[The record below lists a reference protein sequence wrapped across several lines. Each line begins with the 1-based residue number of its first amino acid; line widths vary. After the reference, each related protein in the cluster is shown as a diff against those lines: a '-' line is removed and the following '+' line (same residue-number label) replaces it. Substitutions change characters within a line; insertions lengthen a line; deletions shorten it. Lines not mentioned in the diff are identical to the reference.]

1 MRRQSSLLH
10 TNNSL
15 RLRRPAEEDR
25 RQPCGPMNIEII
37 CVGKLKERYWQ
48 DAADEYIKRLCRFAK
63 VTVTELAEERL
74 RGNSPADEA
83 AVIKA
88 EGEAILAKLFPGQ
101 QSYVIALAVNGKR
114 MPSEGLAEK
123 IAGLALEGKSRIAF
137 VIGGSL
143 GLSEDVL
150 RASDMRLSFSDFT
163 FPHQLMRVILLEQV
177 YRAFKIN
184 AGETY
189 HK

>member
-1 MRRQSSLLH
+1 MRRQPSLLH
-10 TNNSL
+10 INNSL

-25 RQPCGPMNIEII
+25 RQPRGPMNIEII

-48 DAADEYIKRLCRFAK
+48 DAADEYIKRLGRFAK

-88 EGEAILAKLFPGQ
+88 EGEAILAKLLPGQ

-137 VIGGSL
+137 
-143 GLSEDVL
+143 SEDVL
-150 RASDMRLSFSDFT
+150 KASDMRLSFSDFT

>member
-1 MRRQSSLLH
+1 
-10 TNNSL
+10 
-15 RLRRPAEEDR
+15 
-25 RQPCGPMNIEII
+25 MNIEII

-48 DAADEYIKRLCRFAK
+48 DAADEYIKRLGRFAK
-63 VTVTELAEERL
+63 VTVTELPEERL
-74 RGNSPADEA
+74 RGTSAADEA

-88 EGEAILAKLFPGQ
+88 EGEEILAKLLPGP
-101 QSYVIALAVNGKR
+101 QSYIIALAVNGR
-114 MPSEGLAEK
+114 RLTSEGLAEK
-123 IAGLALEGKSRIAF
+123 IAGLALEGKSRVAF

-143 GLSEDVL
+143 GLSGEVL
-150 RASDMRLSFSDFT
+150 KAADMQLSFSDFT

-184 AGETY
+184 ANETY